1 MQFMTIQES
10 VEIIFQQLE
19 DSLSGAAIVGHVRHV
34 LEMFVC
40 LQQGY
45 ETGMVNY
52 EKRKRDNAIESC
64 RQTAIGLFLVLFVP
78 LYEKK
83 VIITKLISPG
93 FQRKANGSANI
104 FCTAHMNSLIMRFN
118 NMFADSKA

>member
-1 MQFMTIQES
+1 MTIQES

-52 EKRKRDNAIESC
+52 EKRKRD
-64 RQTAIGLFLVLFVP
+64 
-78 LYEKK
+78 
-83 VIITKLISPG
+83 KLLN
-93 FQRKANGSANI
+93 RAANGYQVVSR
-104 FCTAHMNSLIMRFN
+104 LICSVIREKN
-118 NMFADSKA
+118 NNYKINPSWIPA